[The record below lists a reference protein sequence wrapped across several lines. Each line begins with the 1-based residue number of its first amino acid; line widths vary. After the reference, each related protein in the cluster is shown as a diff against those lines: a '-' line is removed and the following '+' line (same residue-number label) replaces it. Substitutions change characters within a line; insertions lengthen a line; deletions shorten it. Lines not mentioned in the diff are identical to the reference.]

1 MEILS
6 ESNDIDTLN
15 TKWNPFSQDTLVKI
29 GARGVNHVKTAS
41 VTHLGCTRSIEQM
54 RKNANFPVKIG
65 VIRRASRWKTTSW
78 RIGIAASS
86 LQAG

>member
-1 MEILS
+1 M
-6 ESNDIDTLN
+6 
-15 TKWNPFSQDTLVKI
+15 KI

-65 VIRRASRWKTTSW
+65 VIRRASR
-78 RIGIAASS
+78 
-86 LQAG
+86 

>member
-1 MEILS
+1 MTSIPKIL
-6 ESNDIDTLN
+6 NGTL
-15 TKWNPFSQDTLVKI
+15 FSQDALVKI

-41 VTHLGCTRSIEQM
+41 VTHLGCMRSIEQM

-78 RIGIAASS
+78 HIGIAASS